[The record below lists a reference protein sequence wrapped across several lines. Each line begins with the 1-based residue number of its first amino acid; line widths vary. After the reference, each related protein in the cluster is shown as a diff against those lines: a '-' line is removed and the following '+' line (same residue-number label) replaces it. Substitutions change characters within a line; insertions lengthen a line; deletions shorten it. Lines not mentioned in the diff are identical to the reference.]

1 MAYEARLEI
10 GVDSRGAKR
19 DVDGLDDSLGKVER
33 SGDRADKATR
43 RFGRGARSTAV
54 ELNRLRHI
62 AIGFVGAIGGAAAV
76 RTIVRAS
83 DTYTNL
89 RSQLRLVTDSQEELN
104 RVYEQT
110 FELAQDTRQDFESTA
125 QLYTKL
131 ARSTDELNLSNE
143 ELLKITRAINQSF
156 IVSGAGA
163 EEAAGA
169 VRQLSQGMASGT
181 LRGDELNSVMENSP
195 RLARAI
201 ADQLG
206 VTIGQLRQ
214 LGADGE
220 ITAEKISAA
229 LIGASDDID
238 REFQSMQRTVGQ
250 SLQQLR
256 NDLTNTFGRTDTSQF
271 VSAIDDLREIVTDP
285 SFQRSV
291 VDLGTAFATLVGWM
305 GRAANQSLNIVR
317 NFNQAVNAHRGL
329 LTISDQVSESIS
341 AIESAMH
348 SMAVRD
354 GELQVTMKLATGE
367 IIEQGTSVEQLKR
380 RLIELRAIQERYAN
394 SPIQLPPVN
403 VDSGDSGGGPPSTP
417 RGPSSKA
424 LKEQE
429 DELDRLIEASVR
441 YTKEIS
447 AARKAD
453 AEAQQARQ
461 DALQSV
467 RESLMTEEEAILS
480 SYERRREIVLR
491 NTEEGSLERRALLS
505 RLEQQTNTQLED
517 INRGFWERYLEAAQ
531 MALTTLDDLALS
543 TVDRFSSGVGDAFES
558 MIFDAKSAGE
568 AFRQLGETML
578 RSVVNALGKMAAEW
592 IAYQLVQ
599 MLVEKQTAAS
609 SASTMLF
616 QAQAMSK
623 MAALNAYA
631 STAAIPIYGPAAA
644 PGAASVATAVTEPLA
659 ASVGALAFAGAF
671 DRGGRIPAGKWGI
684 AGERGPEIIQG
695 PAQVT
700 SRRDTAEMMK
710 GEGVTVNVQN
720 APPGTQVRERRVDG
734 RQIVDI
740 MVADINGGG
749 SLSRAISGAYG
760 LKRRGR

>member
-83 DTYTNL
+83 DAYTNL

-220 ITAEKISAA
+220 ITAEKISTA

-256 NDLTNTFGRTDTSQF
+256 NDVLNALGPTETLPLVD
-271 VSAIDDLREIVTDP
+271 AIDELRELISDP
-285 SFQRSV
+285 TFRQNLVSLTSTLISGFGQAAQAISSYTGELKE
-291 VDLGTAFATLVGWM
+291 LGVIDFSSTREELSRINKEIAELEG
-305 GRAANQSLNIVR
+305 QSL
-317 NFNQAVNAHRGL
+317 L
-329 LTISDQVSESIS
+329 
-341 AIESAMH
+341 ESAT
-348 SMAVRD
+348 S
-354 GELQVTMKLATGE
+354 GGTILPPLNLA
-367 IIEQGTSVEQLKR
+367 LNAR
-380 RLIELRAIQERYAN
+380 RLSTLRKERDRILEELSWSNVSDPFSGMPSEGAGAGGLTPPIGS
-394 SPIQLPPVN
+394 SP
-403 VDSGDSGGGPPSTP
+403 
-417 RGPSSKA
+417 KE
-424 LKEQE
+424 LKEQG

-467 RESLMTEEEAILS
+467 RESLMTEEESIQA

-558 MIFDAKSAGE
+558 MIFDAQSAGE

-644 PGAASVATAVTEPLA
+644 PGAALVATAATEPLA

-700 SRRDTAEMMK
+700 SRRETAEMMK

-749 SLSRAISGAYG
+749 SLSKAISGAYG

>member
-256 NDLTNTFGRTDTSQF
+256 NDVLNALGPTETLPLVD
-271 VSAIDDLREIVTDP
+271 AIDELRELVSDP
-285 SFQRSV
+285 TFRQNLVSLTSTLISGFGQAAQAISSYTGELKE
-291 VDLGTAFATLVGWM
+291 LGVIDFSSTREELSRINKEIAELEG
-305 GRAANQSLNIVR
+305 QSL
-317 NFNQAVNAHRGL
+317 L
-329 LTISDQVSESIS
+329 
-341 AIESAMH
+341 ESAT
-348 SMAVRD
+348 S
-354 GELQVTMKLATGE
+354 GGTILPPLNLA
-367 IIEQGTSVEQLKR
+367 LNAR
-380 RLIELRAIQERYAN
+380 RLSTLRKERDRILEELSWSNVSDPFSGMPSEGAGAGG
-394 SPIQLPPVN
+394 LAPP
-403 VDSGDSGGGPPSTP
+403 T
-417 RGPSSKA
+417 GPSKKE
-424 LKEQE
+424 LKEQG

-441 YTKEIS
+441 YSKEIS

-453 AEAQQARQ
+453 AEAQKEREE
-461 DALQSV
+461 ALQSV
-467 RESLMTEEEAILS
+467 RESLMTEEESIQA
-480 SYERRREIVLR
+480 SYERRRQIIMDNTLAGSEERLVLETKLAEDRVKQLNEIEDR
-491 NTEEGSLERRALLS
+491 
-505 RLEQQTNTQLED
+505 RLEHQRQVGQDLLNFTAQQLSITTNMLATAGKENTGL
-517 INRGFWERYLEAAQ
+517 YK
-531 MALTTLDDLALS
+531 TLLA
-543 TVDRFSSGVGDAFES
+543 
-558 MIFDAKSAGE
+558 
-568 AFRQLGETML
+568 
-578 RSVVNALGKMAAEW
+578 
-592 IAYQLVQ
+592 VQ
-599 MLVEKQTAAS
+599 RA
-609 SASTMLF
+609 
-616 QAQAMSK
+616 
-623 MAALNAYA
+623 
-631 STAAIPIYGPAAA
+631 AAIPSMVIATEEAATKALAAFPPPANLAL
-644 PGAASVATAVTEPLA
+644 ATTIRGLGY
-659 ASVGALAFAGAF
+659 ASVGIAAGQTFAGLF
-671 DRGGRIPAGKWGI
+671 DNGGNIPAGKWGI

-700 SRRDTAEMMK
+700 SRRETAEMMK

-749 SLSRAISGAYG
+749 SLSKAISGAYG